1 MRGFAQFPE
10 RKTHWGGR
18 KVMRYAVPLVF
29 AASPALAHHE
39 VVVASVLPGLAI
51 YLVAGCAG
59 GVAGLLGWYRKRK

>member
-1 MRGFAQFPE
+1 
-10 RKTHWGGR
+10 
-18 KVMRYAVPLVF
+18 MRYAVPLVF